1 MTLMTHD
8 THDTRVCQM
17 LSRPGRICAL
27 PSAQISALTLAEF
40 RYNDYLCIKLQ
51 KNDTMMK
58 EKILALLGFDPAK
71 HSVRV
76 EMMAGLTTFLTMSY
90 ILAVN
95 PLILSDAGMDKG
107 AVFSA
112 TILAAAIATC
122 VMAFYAKLPFALAS
136 GMGIN
141 AFFAYTLVIVMGYT
155 WQQALAAVLVE
166 GLVFIVLTVFKVR
179 EAIVNAIPL
188 NLRYS
193 ISVGIG
199 LFIAFIGLKNGG
211 LVVSSDATMTALGAW
226 SPATLVAAGGI
237 LLGAILLS
245 LHVKGALF
253 YTIIIM
259 TLVGIPFGVTQIPE
273 GFTLLSMPK
282 SIEPVALHIDFSRF
296 LCFDIGYYIA
306 VATLLFMDL
315 FDTIGTL
322 IGAAAGADMVD
333 KKTGKIPALNK
344 ALMADAVGTTVGAL
358 CGTSTVT
365 TYVESTTGILE
376 GGRTGLTSLTTALLF
391 LVALFF
397 SPVFLMIPAAAT
409 TSALFLV
416 GVMMMRS
423 IVHIDFIDF
432 AEAMPCFV
440 TMLMMPFTASIS
452 EGIVLGM
459 LSYVIVSVCTGH
471 YKRLTTTIWILT
483 VFFLLKYIAPML

>member
-1 MTLMTHD
+1 MNKF
-8 THDTRVCQM
+8 
-17 LSRPGRICAL
+17 LS
-27 PSAQISALTLAEF
+27 
-40 RYNDYLCIKLQ
+40 
-51 KNDTMMK
+51 
-58 EKILALLGFDPAK
+58 LLGFDPAVHTVK
-71 HSVRV
+71 V
-76 EMMAGLTTFLTMSY
+76 EIMAGLTTFLTMSY

-95 PLILSDAGMDKG
+95 PIILSDAGMDKG

-112 TILAAAIATC
+112 TVIAAAVATM
-122 VMAFYAKLPFALAS
+122 VMAFYAKMPFALAS
-136 GMGIN
+136 GMGLN
-141 AFFAYTLVIVMGYT
+141 AFFAYTLVIVIGYT
-155 WQQALAAVLVE
+155 WQQALAAVLIE
-166 GLVFIVLTVFKVR
+166 GIVFILLTILKVR

-211 LVVSSDATMTALGAW
+211 LVVANDATMTTLGAW
-226 SPATLVAAGGI
+226 SPTTLVAAGGI
-237 LLGAILLS
+237 LLGAILLA
-245 LHVKGALF
+245 LKVKGGLF

-259 TLVGIPFGVTQIPE
+259 TIIGIPLGVTQIPE
-273 GFTLLSMPK
+273 GFTILSMPC
-282 SIEPVALHIDFSRF
+282 SLEPVALHLDFSRF
-296 LCFDIGYYIA
+296 IAFDIEYIIV

-315 FDTIGTL
+315 FDTIGTM
-322 IGAAAGADMVD
+322 IGAATGAGMAD
-333 KKTGKIPALNK
+333 KKTGRIHNLSK

-376 GGRTGLTSLTTALLF
+376 GGRTGLTSLTVALLF
-391 LVALFF
+391 LAALFF
-397 SPVFLMIPAAAT
+397 SPVFLMIPSAAT

-416 GVMMMRS
+416 GVMMLRS

-432 AEAMPCFV
+432 TEAVPCFV

-459 LSYVIVSVCTGH
+459 LSYVVVKVCSGR
-471 YKRLTTTIWILT
+471 YKELSAVIYILSA
-483 VFFLLKYIAPML
+483 FFVLKYVAPLL

>member
-1 MTLMTHD
+1 MNKF
-8 THDTRVCQM
+8 
-17 LSRPGRICAL
+17 
-27 PSAQISALTLAEF
+27 LT
-40 RYNDYLCIKLQ
+40 
-51 KNDTMMK
+51 
-58 EKILALLGFDPAK
+58 LLGFNPAK
-71 HSVRV
+71 HSVKV

-95 PLILSDAGMDKG
+95 PIILSDAGMDKG
-107 AVFSA
+107 GVFSA
-112 TILAAAIATC
+112 TVVAAAVATL

-141 AFFAYTLVIVMGYT
+141 AFFAYSLVLVMGYT
-155 WQQALAAVLVE
+155 WQQALAAVCVE
-166 GLVFIVLTVFKVR
+166 GVVFILLTLFKVR
-179 EAIVNAIPL
+179 ESIVNSIPL

-211 LVVSSDATMTALGAW
+211 LIVASDATMTSLGPW
-226 SPATLVAAGGI
+226 NPTTIVAAGGI
-237 LLGAILLS
+237 LLGAILLA
-245 LHVKGALF
+245 LRVKGALF

-259 TLVGIPFGVTQIPE
+259 TLVGIPLGVTPIPE
-273 GFTLLSMPK
+273 GFTLISMPQ
-282 SIEPVALHIDFSRF
+282 SMDPVFFKIDFS
-296 LCFDIGYYIA
+296 CFTTFDVEYYIV

-322 IGAAAGADMVD
+322 IGAAVGADMID
-333 KKTGKIPALNK
+333 KKTGKTPSLTK
-344 ALMADAVGTTVGAL
+344 ALLADAIGTTVGAF

-376 GGRTGLTSLTTALLF
+376 GGRTGLTSFTTAILF
-391 LVALFF
+391 LLALFF
-397 SPVFLMIPAAAT
+397 SPVFLMIPSAAT

-416 GVMMMRS
+416 GVMMLRA

-432 AEAMPCFV
+432 TEAMPCFV

-459 LSYVIVSVCTGH
+459 LSFVVVKLCTGRH
-471 YKRLTTTIWILT
+471 KELSAVIYILS
-483 VFFLLKYIAPML
+483 FLFVLRYIAPLFS